1 MPRGEFLG
9 ELEQMLLLAVGRLG
23 DGAYGMAIREEIER
37 CTGTEVAIASVYA
50 ALDRLGRQGYV
61 KSWVGSPTPERG
73 GRAKRFFGL
82 EPAGARALHRVRSA
96 LDNLW
101 EDLELDVEGWTG

>member
-9 ELEQMLLLAVGRLG
+9 ELEQMLLLAVARLG
-23 DGAYGMAIREEIER
+23 EEAYGMAIREEIER
-37 CTGTEVAIASVYA
+37 RTATEVAIASVYA

-61 KSWVGSPTPERG
+61 RSWVGSPTPERG

-82 EPAGARALHRVRSA
+82 EPAGARALHRARAA

-101 EDLELDVEGWTG
+101 DNLELDAEGRTG